1 MLVQYSNVRLLKILK
16 NILFPFGRKFSVIS
30 IFFLTFCITLRKN
43 LCRKSKGFMQKI
55 EKIWNKQIQNFI
67 SVKILLPFI
76 ILLFFMSKFIVL
88 KKPQLFLMQLWF

>member
-1 MLVQYSNVRLLKILK
+1 
-16 NILFPFGRKFSVIS
+16 
-30 IFFLTFCITLRKN
+30 
-43 LCRKSKGFMQKI
+43 MQKI